1 MKSSALS
8 SLEAFQN
15 EFSRCCEQYT
25 TLQIAVAWC
34 GDPLRK
40 LPFEHLRTFRGTLVA
55 TIGCAMHHTHPRAFT
70 WLQEIGAELRVF
82 RNDRALFHPKLYLFS
97 RGDSFALF
105 LGSSNL
111 TFNGFY
117 RNVEVNVLLE
127 GSLAESSDVGVQNL
141 QEEMTRW
148 RTDAFSFAPTPA
160 WIRQYRRKHQE
171 IQRAAARY
179 RVPTPPRSEVE
190 DGLAGWLTD
199 ADWKTYHCSLLERLA
214 EHDRDL
220 QGYHYVLDAAAN
232 LLTTPWRIDCFKDKT
247 CRRLMAGSGPYG
259 WLGHVGAAGR
269 FLRLLSRGPRPRWQ
283 VVVECMNEIAELSL
297 PFDWIRIET
306 ILDRLMVLGLT
317 MKVWGR
323 LLALTR
329 PDSLCTVA
337 SDAVRCNLSKAL
349 GISQSSLAQPEGY
362 IRLVR
367 SLHQAPWFNSKAPTD
382 LDEHRVWERR
392 VALMDGIFYEH
403 RT

>member
-1 MKSSALS
+1 M
-8 SLEAFQN
+8 
-15 EFSRCCEQYT
+15 
-25 TLQIAVAWC
+25 
-34 GDPLRK
+34 
-40 LPFEHLRTFRGTLVA
+40 
-55 TIGCAMHHTHPRAFT
+55 
-70 WLQEIGAELRVF
+70 
-82 RNDRALFHPKLYLFS
+82 
-97 RGDSFALF
+97 
-105 LGSSNL
+105 
-111 TFNGFY
+111 
-117 RNVEVNVLLE
+117 
-127 GSLAESSDVGVQNL
+127 
-141 QEEMTRW
+141 
-148 RTDAFSFAPTPA
+148 
-160 WIRQYRRKHQE
+160 
-171 IQRAAARY
+171 
-179 RVPTPPRSEVE
+179 
-190 DGLAGWLTD
+190 
-199 ADWKTYHCSLLERLA
+199 
-214 EHDRDL
+214 
-220 QGYHYVLDAAAN
+220 
-232 LLTTPWRIDCFKDKT
+232 
-247 CRRLMAGSGPYG
+247 
-259 WLGHVGAAGR
+259 
-269 FLRLLSRGPRPRWQ
+269 RLLSRGPRPRWQ